1 VNTRQ
6 YREISYE
13 SSALHA
19 LRAKLHAHP
28 YDGNLNS
35 SLYFREKSNSQ
46 SHMFDEH
53 SMILAR
59 VQKVYWREYTG
70 CSPIG
75 ESSWGTLAKV
85 QWTFANWRLF
95 RGYIGESLMDVRQWR
110 KSSLRKSYWRTSG
123 NPKYVHVLKI
133 DIDIFKLSWNST
145 RNDLAE
151 ISSVLK

>member
-1 VNTRQ
+1 VYWRKFTGLSPVNTRQ

-123 NPKYVHVLKI
+123 NPEKYDLKTDTYVSHI
-133 DIDIFKLSWNST
+133 
-145 RNDLAE
+145 
-151 ISSVLK
+151 